1 MSRTILEFD
10 LLIRKNKE
18 FGWLRVKSLLA
29 ENCGENHFLS
39 ENINGINNIGDKGKS
54 LLGGV
59 PSLGTYK
66 IRAIENET

>member
-39 ENINGINNIGDKGKS
+39 ENINEINNIGDKGKS
-54 LLGGV
+54 LH
-59 PSLGTYK
+59 
-66 IRAIENET
+66 